1 MLQQLN
7 VIRNVLYKG
16 DIRDILTVIIKKLK
30 ELIVSTVL
38 N

>member
-16 DIRDILTVIIKKLK
+16 DIRDMLTVIIKKLK